1 MSLRNAVQV
10 RMLPRNRT
18 TRRSQGAQVSSL
30 SRLTCG
36 VGAWLLAA
44 ALQGCATKTE
54 PVAPTVE
61 PPADWQ
67 GLSGEAP
74 VPADW
79 WTAFGDPVL
88 TRCVQQALAR
98 NSDLRLASARVDEA
112 RAITAATHGA
122 ELPSL
127 DFGAG
132 AQRSRSI
139 FVVTG
144 KPYLSTVW
152 QEQFQAS
159 YEVDL
164 WGRVKAL
171 GNAADASLMASV
183 AARDA
188 AALSVAAATAS
199 TYIGLRALDERLD
212 LARRTLVSREAAL
225 SLARSRQQQGYAS
238 KLELAQAESEYRAT
252 AQAVPQLELAASR
265 TEHALRVLLGG
276 PPGAVERGT
285 TLSAIAL
292 PALPDAGLPSALLQ
306 RRPDIAASEAQLV
319 ASDAQLAAAKAQLLP
334 SLRLTASFGT
344 AGANVL
350 HGDPFTLW
358 GLGGSVLAPIFN
370 GGRLRAQVDAGA
382 SRRDQALIG
391 YEKTVLTAF
400 AEVED
405 QLAALSLIERQA
417 IELEAQR
424 AAVQDA
430 LRIAHNRFRAG
441 YASYLEEL
449 DAQRSLFSVEQLSVQ
464 LRADLLSAHVNL
476 YRALGGGW
484 SR

>member
-1 MSLRNAVQV
+1 
-10 RMLPRNRT
+10 
-18 TRRSQGAQVSSL
+18 
-30 SRLTCG
+30 
-36 VGAWLLAA
+36 
-44 ALQGCATKTE
+44 
-54 PVAPTVE
+54 
-61 PPADWQ
+61 
-67 GLSGEAP
+67 
-74 VPADW
+74 
-79 WTAFGDPVL
+79 
-88 TRCVQQALAR
+88 
-98 NSDLRLASARVDEA
+98 
-112 RAITAATHGA
+112 
-122 ELPSL
+122 
-127 DFGAG
+127 
-132 AQRSRSI
+132 
-139 FVVTG
+139 
-144 KPYLSTVW
+144 
-152 QEQFQAS
+152 
-159 YEVDL
+159 
-164 WGRVKAL
+164 
-171 GNAADASLMASV
+171 MASV

-199 TYIGLRALDERLD
+199 AYIGLRALDERLD

-265 TEHALRVLLGG
+265 TEHALRVLLGAT
-276 PPGAVERGT
+276 PGAVERGT

-306 RRPDIAASEAQLV
+306 RRPDVAASEAQLV

-344 AGANVL
+344 AGASTL

-370 GGRLRAQVDAGA
+370 GGRLRAQVEAGA
-382 SRRDQALIG
+382 SRRDQALMG

-424 AAVQDA
+424 AAVQEA

>member
-1 MSLRNAVQV
+1 
-10 RMLPRNRT
+10 
-18 TRRSQGAQVSSL
+18 L
-30 SRLTCG
+30 SCG
-36 VGAWLLAA
+36 VGAWFLAA
-44 ALQGCATKTE
+44 ALQGCATKTD

-61 PPADWQ
+61 PPAAWL
-67 GLSGEAP
+67 GLSGEAS

-88 TRCVQQALAR
+88 TGCVQQALAH
-98 NSDLRLASARVDEA
+98 NSDLRLASARVAEA

-127 DFGAG
+127 DFGAA
-132 AQRSRSI
+132 AQRSQSI

-152 QEQFQAS
+152 QEQFQAA

-171 GNAADASLMASV
+171 GDAADASLLASV

-188 AALSVAAATAS
+188 AALSVAAAAAS
-199 TYIGLRALDERLD
+199 SYIGLRALDERLD

-225 SLARSRQQQGYAS
+225 SLARSRQQHGYAS
-238 KLELAQAESEYRAT
+238 KLELAQAESEFRAT

-265 TEHALRVLLGG
+265 AEHALRVLQGAT
-276 PPGAVERGT
+276 PGAVERGT
-285 TLSAIAL
+285 TLSAIVL
-292 PALPDAGLPSALLQ
+292 PALPDAGLPSALLR
-306 RRPDIAASEAQLV
+306 RRPDIAASESQLV

-334 SLRLTASFGT
+334 SLRLTAAFGT
-344 AGANVL
+344 AGADVL

-358 GLGGSVLAPIFN
+358 SLGGSVLAPIFN
-370 GGRLRAQVDAGA
+370 GGRLRAQVEAST

-417 IELEAQR
+417 TELEAQR

-464 LRADLLSAHVNL
+464 LRADLLTAHVNL